1 MSYVVSLLVRHGYLV
16 LFASVLGRQACL
28 PVPASLLVLA
38 AGALVGLGKLNPMAV
53 LFCALGAFLIAD
65 IVWYEAGRIWGKQ
78 ILYRFCRA
86 AHDPRI
92 RLDKMVHVFDRHGLK
107 VLLISKFIIGL
118 DSITSPLSGI
128 TQVRR
133 VTFLAF
139 DSAGALLWLLA
150 YMGLGYA
157 FRDRLDHIAKY
168 SQISALIAGIIVVAG
183 IVALSLRT
191 GTRWARLH
199 DGFQLDGITLDHSVD
214 KRTEL
219 TWEFKSFGGKTA
231 DDTATPNSSA
241 R

>member
-1 MSYVVSLLVRHGYLV
+1 MSLLVRHGYLV

-53 LFCALGAFLIAD
+53 VFCALGAFLIAD

-78 ILYRFCRA
+78 ILYRFCKA
-86 AHDPRI
+86 AHNPRI
-92 RLDKMVHVFDRHGLK
+92 CLDKMVHVFDRHGLK
-107 VLLISKFIIGL
+107 VLLISKFVIGV

-139 DSAGALLWLLA
+139 DSAGALFWLIA
-150 YMGLGYA
+150 YMGVGYA

-183 IVALSLRT
+183 VVALSLRT
-191 GTRWARLH
+191 ATRWAQLH
-199 DGFQLDGITLDHSVD
+199 DGFQLDGITLDQSVD
-214 KRTEL
+214 KRTEP
-219 TWEFKSFGGKTA
+219 TWEFNSFGGKTA
-231 DDTATPNSSA
+231 NDTATPNSTT